1 MQDGI
6 KTRDK
11 QNFVYCF
18 LNHVLKG
25 HNYIPVKNELRT
37 IKTKTQSKEAG
48 RKAGRK
54 DGQKEG

>member
-48 RKAGRK
+48 RK

>member
-11 QNFVYCF
+11 QNFLYCF

-37 IKTKTQSKEAG
+37 IKIKTQSKETG
-48 RKAGRK
+48 RQ
-54 DGQKEG
+54 DGQEG